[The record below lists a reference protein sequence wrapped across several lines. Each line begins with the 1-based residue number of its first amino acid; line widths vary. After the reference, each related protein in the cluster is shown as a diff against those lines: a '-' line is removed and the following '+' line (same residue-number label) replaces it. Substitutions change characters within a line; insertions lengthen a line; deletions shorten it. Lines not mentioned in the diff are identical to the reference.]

1 MLCRRRW
8 ASAMAACTRG
18 DVLSAR
24 TGKVLVKNKVL
35 PSILY
40 ANDAGVLL
48 NADDGYRWVSF

>member
-1 MLCRRRW
+1 M
-8 ASAMAACTRG
+8 
-18 DVLSAR
+18 LSAR

-48 NADDGYRWVSF
+48 NADDGYRGVSF